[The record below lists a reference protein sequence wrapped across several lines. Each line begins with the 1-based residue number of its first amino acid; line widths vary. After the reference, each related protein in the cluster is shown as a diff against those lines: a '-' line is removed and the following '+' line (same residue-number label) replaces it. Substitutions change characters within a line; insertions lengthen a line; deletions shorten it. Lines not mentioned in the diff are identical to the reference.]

1 MPGFT
6 LLGGDERAPMSH
18 SEACHS
24 PAALTLLNCQMHYLW
39 APRFMDL
46 TPTLLEYHNTFSSG
60 AAAAA
65 SSREQLSYIVFAGF
79 WEDQQAVP
87 QDFLAAL
94 DTLRGAAKAVILVGV
109 PRVRP

>member
-1 MPGFT
+1 
-6 LLGGDERAPMSH
+6 
-18 SEACHS
+18 
-24 PAALTLLNCQMHYLW
+24 MHYLW

-60 AAAAA
+60 DAAAA

-87 QDFLAAL
+87 EDFLAAL
-94 DTLRGAAKAVILVGV
+94 DTLQGAAKAVILVGV
-109 PRVRP
+109 PRVRPCWLEA